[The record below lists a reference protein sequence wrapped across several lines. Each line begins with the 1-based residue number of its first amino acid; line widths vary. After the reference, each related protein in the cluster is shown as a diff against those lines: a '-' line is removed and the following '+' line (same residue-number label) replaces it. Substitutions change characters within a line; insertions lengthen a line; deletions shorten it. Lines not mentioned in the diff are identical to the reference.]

1 MLWSGTMRE
10 RGFWQSMPCNQNCP
24 CLLPLHKEVSSQQ
37 GRDCLRWSL
46 IYYQISI
53 YIYMQYV
60 WSFCYGIVFYNPFLI
75 LLDTSWRLFMSHFT
89 SLAFNLDPW
98 APDRTEKTQL
108 WLQYSMAVHFCSK
121 CSNILVQQRLASV
134 VICGLLEYPKV
145 TFCKL
150 HLSSCW
156 IGSC

>member
-24 CLLPLHKEVSSQQ
+24 CLLPLHK
-37 GRDCLRWSL
+37 GDGAWYIIKYL
-46 IYYQISI
+46 

-108 WLQYSMAVHFCSK
+108 WLQYSMAVHFCS
-121 CSNILVQQRLASV
+121 NILVQQILASV